1 MQARFTTPVYF
12 PAMPKSVSKLRQL
25 REAAGLSLRELAR
38 QIDQHP
44 TNVSYWERTGQ
55 PPRSDV
61 LMPIAQALGV
71 SVQELLGEA
80 APKRAA
86 APAGKLGR
94 VVETL
99 TKLPRRQQDKVV
111 EMIETILAGHHAK
124 RGKAA

>member
-1 MQARFTTPVYF
+1 MSKA
-12 PAMPKSVSKLRQL
+12 VSKLRKL

-38 QIDQHP
+38 QIGEQP
-44 TNVSYWERTGQ
+44 TNVSFWERTGKL
-55 PPRSDV
+55 PKSEA
-61 LMPIAQALGV
+61 LAPIAAALGV
-71 SVQELLGEA
+71 SVQELLGEP

-99 TKLPRRQQDKVV
+99 SKLPRRQQDKVV

-124 RGKAA
+124 SGKAA